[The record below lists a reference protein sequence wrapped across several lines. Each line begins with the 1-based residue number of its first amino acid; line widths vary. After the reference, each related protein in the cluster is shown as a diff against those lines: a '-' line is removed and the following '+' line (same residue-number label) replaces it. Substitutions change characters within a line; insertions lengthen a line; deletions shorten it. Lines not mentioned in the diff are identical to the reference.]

1 MLHTTH
7 TTTSMNNNNN
17 SDDDDSSQSSVQF
30 GDARSGDDNV
40 EDVYVF
46 ATNNANKQTQPDQL
60 VYMYTHGNLS
70 SSSGNM

>member
-1 MLHTTH
+1 
-7 TTTSMNNNNN
+7 MNNNNY
-17 SDDDDSSQSSVQF
+17 SDDNDSSQSFVEF

-40 EDVYVF
+40 EDVYVHE
-46 ATNNANKQTQPDQL
+46 TNNTNKQTKPDQL